1 MSLSDLIGRTQS
13 PEPWAEAD
21 NIPWHEPGFSE
32 RMLREHLNQS
42 HDLASRRF
50 EIIDQHVAWIDKDL
64 LSGRPSAVLDLGC
77 GPGFYSHRLARL
89 GHRCRGIDYSPAS
102 LRYAR
107 RIAEEQGL
115 CCEFLEQDLREGDW
129 GAGYDLAMQIYGE
142 FNVFRPEQAQ
152 ALLERIAR
160 ALAPGGRV
168 LIEYQTWEGVRS
180 ATEPARSWEVNRR
193 GVASDAP
200 HAVLTERFWDEGS
213 ATHTA
218 RYHAIAEDGTVT
230 TLGQTTQAHH
240 EASLR
245 QMVEQAGLVDVQ
257 LGGTMAKASDSDS
270 SGFRTLIARRAL
282 D

>member
-1 MSLSDLIGRTQS
+1 MNLSDLIGRTQS
-13 PEPWAEAD
+13 PKPWAEAD

-32 RMLREHLNQS
+32 RMLREHLDQS

-50 EIIDQHVAWIDKDL
+50 EIIDQHVAWIHQEL
-64 LSGRPSAVLDLGC
+64 LSGRPSEVLDLGC

-107 RIAEEQGL
+107 GIAEEQRL
-115 CCEFLEQDLREGDW
+115 SCEFLEQDLRESDW

-152 ALLERIAR
+152 ALLELIRR

-168 LIEYQTWEGVRS
+168 LIEYQTWEGVQSGTQPPR
-180 ATEPARSWEVNRR
+180 TWEINRR

-200 HAVLTERFWDEGS
+200 HAVMTERFWDGDS
-213 ATHTA
+213 GTHIA
-218 RYHAIAEDGTVT
+218 RYHVVAVDGIVT
-230 TLGQTTQAHH
+230 TLGQTTQAYH

-245 QMVEQAGLVDVQ
+245 QMVEQAGLVQVQ
-257 LGGTMAKASDSDS
+257 LGGTMAGASDSEP
-270 SGFRTLIARRAL
+270 SGFRTLIARRPL